1 MHQLD
6 TIQDQDIKDI
16 VLISFKSQENNR
28 ELKLKYLSWLNDQK
42 ITRLIGSKML
52 HNTILDKAYI
62 EESFSRFTSKICHGF
77 FIYNKE
83 AGEYIGTAKL
93 DKINTESM
101 TAEDGIMIGERRFH
115 GKGYG
120 YQTYSLILKYAF
132 EELKLR
138 KVAGGCNIKNLGM
151 QKIFER
157 SGYTQEGRFRGV
169 DWVEGEWCDHLYY
182 GIYREEYKELK
193 NRDNKM

>member
-77 FIYNKE
+77 IYNKE
-83 AGEYIGTAKL
+83 AGEYIGTA
-93 DKINTESM
+93 
-101 TAEDGIMIGERRFH
+101 
-115 GKGYG
+115 
-120 YQTYSLILKYAF
+120 
-132 EELKLR
+132 
-138 KVAGGCNIKNLGM
+138 NLT
-151 QKIFER
+151 R
-157 SGYTQEGRFRGV
+157 
-169 DWVEGEWCDHLYY
+169 
-182 GIYREEYKELK
+182 
-193 NRDNKM
+193 